1 MSTKWPRGAL
11 SRPREHAGAVK
22 MLRRSL
28 PTKQKKAD
36 KVVEKED
43 KTEKTPP
50 AATEASRRFTQE
62 RLN

>member
-1 MSTKWPRGAL
+1 
-11 SRPREHAGAVK
+11 